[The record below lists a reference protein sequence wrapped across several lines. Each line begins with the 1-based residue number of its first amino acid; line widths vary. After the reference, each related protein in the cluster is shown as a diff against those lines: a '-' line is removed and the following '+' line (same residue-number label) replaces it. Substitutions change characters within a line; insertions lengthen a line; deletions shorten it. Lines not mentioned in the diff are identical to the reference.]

1 MPTIQIDTSTLPVKA
16 INPEQVTVIRTDGTD
31 ATLSPTVSVVNNVI
45 TFGSDIEG
53 PYLVRIRD
61 ADTPINFIS
70 LNVVIAETLYD
81 PSDPRQYADNVVGSG
96 GGGGSGAPG
105 PKGDKGDTGPQG
117 IQGIQGEP
125 GEQGLQGDKGDPG
138 DAANATWAAVAPTVD
153 GTGDRVAAINSAG
166 TPLGVT
172 YSEGATA
179 TSLALRSTGGV
190 LRVGTP
196 VGGSDATTKAYVDT
210 AVSAASPVLFVDDV
224 GDIPPGTP
232 ADTLVVVRATP

>member
-31 ATLSPTVSVVNNVI
+31 ATLSPTVSVANNVI

-81 PSDPRQYADNVVGSG
+81 PSDPRQYVDNVV
-96 GGGGSGAPG
+96 GGGGSGAP
-105 PKGDKGDTGPQG
+105 
-117 IQGIQGEP
+117 
-125 GEQGLQGDKGDPG
+125 
-138 DAANATWAAVAPTVD
+138 ANATWAAVAPTVD

-172 YSEGATA
+172 YSEGAIA

>member
-31 ATLSPTVSVVNNVI
+31 ATLSPTVSVANNVI

-70 LNVVIAETLYD
+70 LKVVIAETLYD
-81 PSDPRQYADNVVGSG
+81 PSDPRQYVDNVV
-96 GGGGSGAPG
+96 GGGGSG
-105 PKGDKGDTGPQG
+105 
-117 IQGIQGEP
+117 
-125 GEQGLQGDKGDPG
+125 
-138 DAANATWAAVAPTVD
+138 ANATWAAVAPTVD

-172 YSEGATA
+172 YSEGATD

>member
-16 INPEQVTVIRTDGTD
+16 INPEQVTVMRTDGTD

-61 ADTPINFIS
+61 ADTPVNFIS

-81 PSDPRQYADNVVGSG
+81 PSDPRQYVDNVV
-96 GGGGSGAPG
+96 
-105 PKGDKGDTGPQG
+105 
-117 IQGIQGEP
+117 
-125 GEQGLQGDKGDPG
+125 G

>member
-31 ATLSPTVSVVNNVI
+31 ATLSPTVSVANNVI

-61 ADTPINFIS
+61 ADTPFNFIS

-81 PSDPRQYADNVVGSG
+81 PSDPRQYVDNVV

-105 PKGDKGDTGPQG
+105 
-117 IQGIQGEP
+117 
-125 GEQGLQGDKGDPG
+125 
-138 DAANATWAAVAPTVD
+138 NATWAAVAPTVD

>member
-31 ATLSPTVSVVNNVI
+31 ATLSTTVSVVNNVI

-81 PSDPRQYADNVVGSG
+81 PSDPRQYVDNVV
-96 GGGGSGAPG
+96 GGGGSG
-105 PKGDKGDTGPQG
+105 
-117 IQGIQGEP
+117 
-125 GEQGLQGDKGDPG
+125 
-138 DAANATWAAVAPTVD
+138 ANATWAAVAPTVD

>member
-81 PSDPRQYADNVVGSG
+81 PSDPRQYVDNVV
-96 GGGGSGAPG
+96 GGGGSG
-105 PKGDKGDTGPQG
+105 
-117 IQGIQGEP
+117 
-125 GEQGLQGDKGDPG
+125 
-138 DAANATWAAVAPTVD
+138 ANATWAAVAPTVD

>member
-1 MPTIQIDTSTLPVKA
+1 MATIQIDTSTLPVKA
-16 INPEQVTVIRTDGTD
+16 INPEQVTVTRTDGTD
-31 ATLSPTVSVVNNVI
+31 ATLSTTVSVVNNVI

-61 ADTPINFIS
+61 ADTPVNFIS
-70 LNVVIAETLYD
+70 LNVTIAATLYD
-81 PSDPRQYADNVVGSG
+81 PADPRQYVDNVV
-96 GGGGSGAPG
+96 GGGGSG
-105 PKGDKGDTGPQG
+105 
-117 IQGIQGEP
+117 
-125 GEQGLQGDKGDPG
+125 
-138 DAANATWAAVAPTVD
+138 ANATWAAVAPTVD